1 MFTADQISFMKELG
15 VHVNVSAVWRDKS
28 NPYRMKDFKTQQL
41 LREFVGGKVSNID
54 DPEEVVAYA
63 IERAVTDKDSI
74 HSNGV
79 LEAIINQC
87 KKKGYL
93 KEET

>member
-1 MFTADQISFMKELG
+1 M
-15 VHVNVSAVWRDKS
+15 
-28 NPYRMKDFKTQQL
+28 
-41 LREFVGGKVSNID
+41 GGEESNIG

-63 IERAVTDKDSI
+63 IEKMVTDKDSI

>member
-1 MFTADQISFMKELG
+1 MDAKKI
-15 VHVNVSAVWRDKS
+15 VSAVWRDKN
-28 NPYRMKDFKTQQL
+28 NPYRQQDFKTQQL
-41 LREFVGGKVSNID
+41 LLKFVGGEMGTIY

-63 IERAVTDKDSI
+63 IEKMVTDKDSV